1 MADKFLFL
9 VMVPMVYLAFLTC
22 AIGVLTKIFEIL
34 RAPKHPHTL
43 QIFPQRK
50 ASGLNALAE
59 TMTMPTVLRA
69 KPVFWVILMVYHLG
83 VVFLVLSHLD
93 LLPQIN
99 ILSSDSEHM
108 IGNGAV
114 GAAVTLSVL
123 YFLVRRF
130 ASPVRE
136 ISVPADYL
144 LLLLLF
150 LTFITGDTISWA
162 NSWSDD
168 GFIFTKQD
176 FGAYLNGL
184 IHFTFEDPGISM
196 YGGHYVVIAVHVLLA
211 NIFLMVLP
219 FSKIMHTFF
228 AVALNRLRRTA

>member
-9 VMVPMVYLAFLTC
+9 VMVPMVYLAFFTC
-22 AIGVLTKIFEIL
+22 AVGVLTKIFEIL

-50 ASGLNALAE
+50 ASGLKALAE
-59 TMTMPTVLRA
+59 ALTMPTVLRA
-69 KPVFWVILMVYHLG
+69 KPVFWVILMVFHWGIL
-83 VVFLVLSHLD
+83 FLVLSHLD

-99 ILSSDSEHM
+99 IISSNSEHM

-123 YFLVRRF
+123 YFLLRRF

-150 LTFITGDTISWA
+150 LIFITGDTISWA

-184 IHFTFEDPGISM
+184 IHFTFEDPGKSM

-228 AVALNRLRRTA
+228 AVALNLLRRTA